1 MTAQLWNRTRDY
13 RISELGAEVDAFL
26 TSAFR
31 EIWVVGSIQRLKL
44 HSNGH
49 TYFELVEKGPRD
61 ELIGRLDAVLWRG
74 DRWRVEAELRRSHV
88 DLAENIEARCLVTIG
103 FWAPGGRLQASV
115 RAIDPLFALGVL
127 EKRRREVREQLVR
140 LGLAQSNRGLE
151 LAAVP
156 TRIGLVASAD
166 SAAYHD
172 LLASLRASGHAFTV
186 THFDTR
192 VQGARAERELVRAI
206 ETLGAR
212 PDLDCLAIVRGG
224 GARGD
229 LASFDALA
237 VVTAIAR
244 CPIPVLTGLG
254 HETDGTI
261 ADEVAW
267 RACHTPTR
275 VAEVLVTAVERSAE
289 GLRERAARLAHS
301 GSRAI
306 AKAQLRLARARAR
319 LAPADRRLG
328 RAEALLGRRIER
340 LVGLANQRLAS
351 AGATLERRRDSLAT
365 STKRRLEVGSTGL
378 ALAQRRLGTGVQRR
392 LESAAGRLA
401 TAERLARE
409 LGPQRWLV
417 RGLSITRTSSG
428 AIVRSVEQLHPGA
441 SVLTTLANGHFTA
454 RVEEIEP

>member
-1 MTAQLWNRTRDY
+1 VAAQLWNRTRDY
-13 RISELGAEVDAFL
+13 RISELGAEIDSFL

-31 EIWVVGSIQRLKL
+31 EVWVVGSIQRLKS

-61 ELIGRLDAVLWRG
+61 ELVGRLDAVVWRG
-74 DRWRVEAELRRSHV
+74 DRWRIDAELRKSHV
-88 DLAENIEARCLVTIG
+88 ELAENIEARCLITVG
-103 FWAPGGRLQASV
+103 FWAPSGRLQASV
-115 RAIDPLFALGVL
+115 RAIDPLFALGAL

-140 LGLAQSNRGLE
+140 LGITNNNRALALGP
-151 LAAVP
+151 VP
-156 TRIGLVASAD
+156 TRIGLVASGD

-172 LLASLRASGHAFTV
+172 LLASLRASGYAFAV

-212 PDLDCLAIVRGG
+212 GDLDCLAIVRGG

-237 VVTAIAR
+237 VVAAIAR

-267 RACHTPTR
+267 RTCHTPTR

-301 GSRAI
+301 GSRAV
-306 AKAQLRLARARAR
+306 AKAKLRLARARAR

-328 RAEALLGRRIER
+328 RADALLGRRIER
-340 LVGLANQRLAS
+340 LVGLANQRLGS
-351 AGATLERRRDSLAT
+351 AGANLDRHHQGLAA
-365 STKRRLEVGSTGL
+365 STRRRLEAAS
-378 ALAQRRLGTGVQRR
+378 ARLSQVQGQLGGTTLHR
-392 LESAAGRLA
+392 LETAASRLA
-401 TAERLARE
+401 TAERLTRE

-417 RGLSITRTSSG
+417 RGLSITRTTSG
-428 AIVRSVEQLHPGA
+428 DIVRHVGQLSCGER
-441 SVLTTLANGHFTA
+441 VITTLNAGQFTA
-454 RVEEIEP
+454 RVEEIET